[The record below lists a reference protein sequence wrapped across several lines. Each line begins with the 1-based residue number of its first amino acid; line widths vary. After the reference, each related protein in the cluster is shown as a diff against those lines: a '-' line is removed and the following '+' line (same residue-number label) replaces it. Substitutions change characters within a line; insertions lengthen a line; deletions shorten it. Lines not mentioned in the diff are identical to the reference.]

1 MSSTEN
7 EKKKSLELT
16 MACKICLSDKPIE
29 RFRKTKPHLQ
39 ARRKI
44 CIDCE
49 NKNRKEWKK
58 NNVERVRENQKKYY
72 HKNKKNPLYMM
83 KKILRNQVS
92 SALRKHQFTKSKPT
106 IKYIGCTI
114 EELKAHIEKQFK
126 PGMTWDNYGP
136 YWHIDHII
144 PLGLATTEKQ
154 VKELLHYTN
163 LQPLEAEKNLKKGK
177 KLENIFI

>member
-7 EKKKSLELT
+7 EKKKSLEPT
-16 MACKICLSDKPIE
+16 MACKTCLIDKPIE

-39 ARRKI
+39 SRRRM
-44 CIDCE
+44 CRDCE
-49 NKNRKEWKK
+49 AQKIKEWKK
-58 NNVERVRENQKKYY
+58 NNAEKVRENQRKLYNKY
-72 HKNKKNPLYMM
+72 KNNKLYMM

-92 SALRKHQFTKSKPT
+92 SVLRKNQLTKSKPT

-114 EELKAHIEKQFK
+114 EEFKAHIEKQFK
-126 PGMTWDNYGP
+126 PGMTWDNYGK

-144 PLGLATTEKQ
+144 PLGLATTEEQ

-177 KLENIFI
+177 KLEHIFI